1 MASKMHSFVVPKSRR
16 PRFNL
21 KLQIHDL
28 NNVPLVSGLAYVKWH
43 IRDSPLAESRGRTS
57 KIPIKEHRV
66 SWGYLKELVI
76 KMTVGRGGLLQPVY
90 LDLEI
95 IQEYSGRER
104 IVLGTL
110 ELNIAEYVGRDR
122 ENRRYLMQ
130 ASKINSTV
138 QISTELKQ
146 ISGDANFKVPD
157 LRPAQVFSGIA
168 GIAMGEQLQLDAE
181 TTSTQ
186 AAATYGTDISA
197 ITAHSRERDRIQD
210 IYRKSLAASWQL
222 QTSELNAVDCIEDIF
237 IGGNG
242 WADQDRHRQST
253 STENTSHS
261 SPTVDV
267 ESEASAHSPDFRA
280 SGYRSPSQKFSSWPP
295 PGSDH
300 PYKRSR
306 SFHSDR
312 QLVDLAVANSSALRS
327 GSISVSRANAPR
339 NGLLG
344 GRPTPTSR
352 ALSIV
357 DQLTPGIPA
366 ISEGLGHERITLG
379 APVSHHWHVAE
390 IAEEDLREDFIS
402 WSL

>member
-1 MASKMHSFVVPKSRR
+1 MHSFVVPKSRR

-43 IRDSPLAESRGRTS
+43 IRDSPMAESRGRTS

-66 SWGYLKELVI
+66 TWRYTKELVV
-76 KMTVGRGGLLQPVY
+76 KMTVDRNGMLSPVF

-110 ELNIAEYVGRDR
+110 ELNLAEYVGRER

-130 ASKINSTV
+130 ASKINSTL

-146 ISGDANFKVPD
+146 ISGDTSFKVPE

-168 GIAMGEQLQLDAE
+168 GVVMSEPLASEPVEAN
-181 TTSTQ
+181 SAQ
-186 AAATYGTDISA
+186 ATDSPYGTELSN

-237 IGGNG
+237 SGGTG
-242 WADQDRHRQST
+242 WAGGADQRQMAGTETTQSSNPADDGEHRATNSEQFINHRS
-253 STENTSHS
+253 SSHKGGGWQHNS
-261 SPTVDV
+261 D
-267 ESEASAHSPDFRA
+267 
-280 SGYRSPSQKFSSWPP
+280 SW
-295 PGSDH
+295 
-300 PYKRSR
+300 KRSR
-306 SFHSDR
+306 SFHNFER
-312 QLVDLAVANSSALRS
+312 QVADYSTPSFTLTSRSNTNFLPKPNSHRS
-327 GSISVSRANAPR
+327 HAIHS
-339 NGLLG
+339 
-344 GRPTPTSR
+344 RPTIINRMTGVDQLSSN
-352 ALSIV
+352 LSIV
-357 DQLTPGIPA
+357 PGSSTQERTA
-366 ISEGLGHERITLG
+366 ISHPHLQ
-379 APVSHHWHVAE
+379 HWHSLEV
-390 IAEEDLREDFIS
+390 AEEDLRDNLVS